1 MMGEKERTMKKI
13 FLIFAVAVAL
23 SSSAFGEEIMYV
35 TSPDGLRVRS
45 EPSLSAKTVNALYY
59 GEYVL
64 VDKIGELATI
74 DGITANWVKVKF
86 YDEDGYPEVN
96 GWVFGGYLSYER
108 QLKADV
114 FDFIK
119 SYFERSK
126 KDYYHAPYFPTEYN
140 TFYYREEE
148 DWENEVG
155 YDCALENLCQK
166 DYYPEREAVT
176 IRECMYYQP
185 PVAALIVSSLCILP
199 AGTKIKLR
207 ETGEYGIKDGVL
219 FPIYEFESRD
229 EEGYCVEGYI
239 RGIDITSTQHTSSVS
254 DGKGGKYT
262 LYYQRALK
270 SVNSDS
276 YGYSKEK
283 IDKALNAT
291 WTYEGADF
299 KMNKVVIIDPS
310 GKRYD
315 VELKTEATSLRLE
328 YPLNMKNPVLFLKE
342 NFFSGGMGGGYFS
355 TKLSTLEAKS
365 DGRAYL
371 REICEYGYTSA
382 DVGYEGMAYHYFKN
396 DGAVVYEYQTDEM
409 GNVEHNRH
417 KYYVRISNFPYSFW
431 NGETVVGEPQG
442 KSQTLE
448 VGQYA
453 NPVCRLKMRSSPSL
467 SAGKINT
474 LEAGTLLQVVEVG
487 SKVSIDGVTANWV
500 KVKAV
505 NDGRFVEGYS
515 TNGITGWVFGG
526 YLD

>member
-1 MMGEKERTMKKI
+1 MKKI
-13 FLIFAVAVAL
+13 ILSFLIAVCMGFA
-23 SSSAFGEEIMYV
+23 AFGEEIMYV

-45 EPSLSAKTVNALYY
+45 EPSLSAKTINALYY

-64 VDKIGELATI
+64 VDKIGEKATI

-86 YDEDGYPEVN
+86 YDEDEDPEAN

-126 KDYYHAPYFPTEYN
+126 KDYYLAPYFPTEYN

-185 PVAALIVSSLCILP
+185 PRAACKVGSLSILP
-199 AGTKIKLR
+199 AGTKIKLW

-219 FPIYEFESRD
+219 FPIYEFEGKD
-229 EEGYCVEGYI
+229 EEGYRVGVGYI

-270 SVNSDS
+270 SVKDDS

-283 IDKALNAT
+283 IDEALNAT
-291 WTYEGADF
+291 GTYEGADGTGGF

-315 VELKTEATSLRLE
+315 VELKTEASSLSLE
-328 YPLNMKNPVLFLKE
+328 YPLNMKNPVLFLEE
-342 NFFSGGMGGGYFS
+342 NLFSGGMGGGYFS
-355 TKLSTLEAKS
+355 TKLSTAEYRLAY
-365 DGRAYL
+365 GVYL
-371 REICEYGYTSA
+371 RKAFEYGYTSA
-382 DVGYEGMAYHYFKN
+382 DVGFEGMAYHYFTK
-396 DGAVVYEYQTDEM
+396 DGAFTYEYQTDEM
-409 GNVEHNRH
+409 GKLKDNT
-417 KYYVRISNFPYSFW
+417 RIFYQQDEYDPCHFIWSDAID
-431 NGETVVGEPQG
+431 GEPQG
-442 KSQTLE
+442 RSQTLE

-467 SAGKINT
+467 SAEKINT

>member
-1 MMGEKERTMKKI
+1 MKKRVMI
-13 FLIFAVAVAL
+13 LTAALVL
-23 SSSAFGEEIMYV
+23 SSVAFGEEIMYV

-45 EPSLSAKTVNALYY
+45 EPSLSAKTINVLYY
-59 GEYVL
+59 GEYVI

-74 DGITANWVKVKF
+74 DGITANWVKMKF
-86 YDEDGYPEVN
+86 YDEYEDPEAN
-96 GWVFGGYLSYER
+96 GWVFGGYLSYEQ

-126 KDYYHAPYFPTEYN
+126 KDYYLAPYFPTEYN

-155 YDCALENLCQK
+155 YDCALESLCQE

-185 PVAALIVSSLCILP
+185 PVVACKVGSLSILP

-207 ETGEYGIKDGVL
+207 KTGEYGIKDGVL
-219 FPIYEFESRD
+219 FPIYWFESRD
-229 EEGYCVEGYI
+229 EEGYHLAKGYI

-283 IDKALNAT
+283 IDKALNSI
-291 WTYEGADF
+291 WTYEVADLKGGF

-310 GKRYD
+310 GKRYG

-328 YPLNMKNPVLFLKE
+328 YPLNMKNPVLLLEE
-342 NFFSGGMGGGYFS
+342 NLFSGGMGGGYFTTRLS
-355 TKLSTLEAKS
+355 RAKLLS
-365 DGRAYL
+365 DGNVP
-371 REICEYGYTSA
+371 IQKVFEYGYLSVDA
-382 DVGYEGMAYHYFKN
+382 GYDGMAYHYFKN

-417 KYYVRISNFPYSFW
+417 NYYVWKSNFRYSFW
-431 NGETVVGEPQG
+431 WYDGTVDGEPQG

>member
-1 MMGEKERTMKKI
+1 MKKI
-13 FLIFAVAVAL
+13 FLIFVATVML
-23 SSSAFGEEIMYV
+23 SSAAFCEEIMYV
-35 TSPDGLRVRS
+35 TSPDGLMVRS
-45 EPSLSAKTVNALYY
+45 EPSLSAKTINALYY

-86 YDEDGYPEVN
+86 YDEDEFPEAN

-126 KDYYHAPYFPTEYN
+126 KDYYLAPYFPTEYN
-140 TFYYREEE
+140 TFYYREE
-148 DWENEVG
+148 DWDNEVG

-166 DYYPEREAVT
+166 VYYPEREAVT

-185 PVAALIVSSLCILP
+185 PLAACIVGSLSILP
-199 AGTKIKLR
+199 AGTKIKLWK
-207 ETGEYGIKDGVL
+207 TGEYGIKDGVL

-229 EEGYCVEGYI
+229 EEGYVVEGYI

-276 YGYSKEK
+276 YSKEK
-283 IDKALNAT
+283 IDEALNAT
-291 WTYEGADF
+291 LTYEVADLKGGF

-315 VELKTEATSLRLE
+315 VELKTEASSLRLE

-342 NFFSGGMGGGYFS
+342 NLFSGGMGGGYFTTRLS
-355 TKLSTLEAKS
+355 KAKLLS
-365 DGRAYL
+365 DGNVL
-371 REICEYGYTSA
+371 IDKVFEYGYLSA
-382 DVGYEGMAYHYFKN
+382 DAGYDGMAYHYFKN

-409 GNVEHNRH
+409 GNVEHNSH
-417 KYYVRISNFPYSFW
+417 TFYVQNSNFRYGFW
-431 NGETVVGEPQG
+431 YDGSVDGEPQG

-500 KVKAV
+500 KVKTV

-515 TNGITGWVFGG
+515 TNGITGWVFGA